1 MSEPEQLE
9 LLRSVLARAYEE
21 RQPLPLR
28 LINTIMDRIVPR
40 TPREPIIMSLNII
53 DGEAS
58 SSPHVFAAR
67 SCTLTHRTQRT

>member
-28 LINTIMDRIVPR
+28 LINTVMDHIVSR
-40 TPREPIIMSLNII
+40 TPRADHRESQHYRRRSQLF
-53 DGEAS
+53 
-58 SSPHVFAAR
+58 VAR
-67 SCTLTHRTQRT
+67 LCR

>member
-9 LLRSVLARAYEE
+9 LLRSVLACAYEE

-28 LINTIMDRIVPR
+28 LINTVKDHMVRR
-40 TPREPIIMSLNII
+40 TPRKPIIVSLNII

-58 SSPHVFAAR
+58 CSSHVSADD
-67 SCTLTHRTQRT
+67 TH